1 MRRNN
6 NRMVWFALDREEVH
20 GGSSRL
26 GLGSLAMANGTF
38 GVSNFL
44 GMVKMSAMA
53 RALLAVVV
61 VAGRQ
66 N

>member
-1 MRRNN
+1 MD
-6 NRMVWFALDREEVH
+6 V
-20 GGSSRL
+20 RL

-53 RALLAVVV
+53 RVLLAAAAVVV

>member
-6 NRMVWFALDREEVH
+6 NRMVCFALDSGEEVH
-20 GGSSRL
+20 GCSSRAR
-26 GLGSLAMANGTF
+26 LGSLAMANGTF

-53 RALLAVVV
+53 VVV

>member
-1 MRRNN
+1 
-6 NRMVWFALDREEVH
+6 MVWFACSRQGRGEV
-20 GGSSRL
+20 RL
-26 GLGSLAMANGTF
+26 GNGSLAMANGTF

-44 GMVKMSAMA
+44 GMVKMLAMA
-53 RALLAVVV
+53 LVLGAVVVV

>member
-6 NRMVWFALDREEVH
+6 NRMVCFALDRGEEVL
-20 GGSSRL
+20 GCSSR
-26 GLGSLAMANGTF
+26 LGSLAMANGTF

-53 RALLAVVV
+53 RVLPASVV

>member
-6 NRMVWFALDREEVH
+6 NRMVWFALDSGEVH
-20 GGSSRL
+20 GGLSR
-26 GLGSLAMANGTF
+26 LGSLAMANGTF

-53 RALLAVVV
+53 RVLLAVVV

>member
-1 MRRNN
+1 
-6 NRMVWFALDREEVH
+6 MVWFALDRGRRFMDV
-20 GGSSRL
+20 RL

-53 RALLAVVV
+53 RVLLAAAAVVV